1 MNCTPPLILR
11 ELYTIPKYR
20 KTKPLT
26 SVRRIDLGTTN
37 ISKCLSRILTPKVA
51 NTIAH
56 TETSR
61 DFVRGIIPKAYEI
74 IVLLFIF
81 PHRRHF
87 MNKSRQRIPQDAL
100 VSVIKR
106 LRKVSDDQ
114 KKLYSLKPVFV
125 LNETACT
132 RFLSTSISFVCCY
145 SV

>member
-81 PHRRHF
+81 PHRQKAFHEQVTPTYSTGCF
-87 MNKSRQRIPQDAL
+87 GQC
-100 VSVIKR
+100 
-106 LRKVSDDQ
+106 DQ
-114 KKLYSLKPVFV
+114 TLEKGQ
-125 LNETACT
+125 
-132 RFLSTSISFVCCY
+132 
-145 SV
+145 